1 MTILNNKK
9 LIIVLKFVYLGIS
22 LLCYFKSLFDSFEI
36 IDNIIYIIRDYL
48 PIIGLILIMFT
59 VKIKIEKNSSLL
71 YIILF
76 LIYCFAT
83 VIGKGNVYNELIILA
98 ILAILFKDEDLKYLF
113 RFILVFFIIFMSFNI
128 SLSYLQILPYNT
140 FARGEIIRHS
150 FNFRHPNS
158 LGLFSLSLYTLIC
171 YVLKKYKIIITLTG
185 ILLFHF
191 VYYYVN
197 SRTSGLL
204 ILLLL
209 VLHIIYW
216 LFAFINS
223 KIRITNNSITK
234 CFKII
239 IISLPIICFIVSLV
253 MSYAYSPD
261 NSFLVKLD
269 ELLSGRIYLQNNAVT
284 NYGMPLFGTQRLFS
298 TTSQTYDL
306 LDSYYLLCIYRNGL
320 IFELAILGFISYM
333 LYKNI
338 NRYDLFIMFWVVLV
352 WCLHA
357 FSEPL
362 CLYFCFNPFLLLLFN
377 KYQEERS

>member
-1 MTILNNKK
+1 MGIIRNYKIDTILKY
-9 LIIVLKFVYLGIS
+9 IYLGIS
-22 LLCYFKSLFDSFEI
+22 LLCYFKSFFDS
-36 IDNIIYIIRDYL
+36 IDTIDSIIYIIRDYL
-48 PIIGLILIMFT
+48 PIIGLVLIMFT
-59 VKIKIEKNSSLL
+59 IKINIKKTSSIL
-71 YIILF
+71 YLIMF
-76 LIYCFAT
+76 LIYSFAT
-83 VIGKGNVYNELIILA
+83 CIGRGNVINEFIILA
-98 ILAILFKDEDLKYLF
+98 ILALLFKNDDPKHILS
-113 RFILVFFIIFMSFNI
+113 FILIFYLVFMSTNMI
-128 SLSYLQILPYNT
+128 MSYMGKLPYNT
-140 FARGEIIRHS
+140 FPRGEIIRHS

-171 YVLKKYKIIITLTG
+171 YVLKKYKIIITMTG
-185 ILLFHF
+185 IPLFHF

-216 LFAFINS
+216 IFAFINS

-269 ELLSGRIYLQNNAVT
+269 ELLSGRIHLQNNAVT
-284 NYGMPLFGTQRLFS
+284 NYGMPLFGTQRYFS
-298 TTSQTYDL
+298 TTGQTYDL

-338 NRYDLFIMFWVVLV
+338 NRYNLFIMFWVVLV

-357 FSEPL
+357 FCEPF

>member
-1 MTILNNKK
+1 MKNRK
-9 LIIVLKFVYLGIS
+9 LIICLKYLYLGLS
-22 LLCYFKSLFDSFEI
+22 LLCYFKSLFDSI
-36 IDNIIYIIRDYL
+36 NTIDNIIYIIRDYL
-48 PIIGLILIMFT
+48 PVIGLILIMFT
-59 VKIKIEKNSSLL
+59 TKIKIEKTSSIL
-71 YIILF
+71 YLIVF

-113 RFILVFFIIFMSFNI
+113 RFILVFYIIFMSFNI
-128 SLSYLQILPYNT
+128 LLSYLQILPYNT
-140 FARGEIIRHS
+140 FARGEIIRHC

-158 LGLFSLSLYTLIC
+158 LGLFGLALYTLIC
-171 YVLKKYKIIITLTG
+171 YVLKKYKIIIILTG
-185 ILLFHF
+185 IPLFYL
-191 VYYYVN
+191 VYFYVN

-209 VLHIIYW
+209 VLHILYW
-216 LFAFINS
+216 ILYFINS
-223 KIRITNNSITK
+223 RVRITNEFITK
-234 CFKII
+234 CFKIM
-239 IISLPIICFIVSLV
+239 IISLPIIFFIASLA

-261 NSFLVKLD
+261 NAFLVKLD
-269 ELLSGRIYLQNNAVT
+269 ELLSGRIHLQNNAVT
-284 NYGMPLFGTQRLFS
+284 NYGMPLFGTQRYFS

-320 IFELAILGFISYM
+320 IFELAILGFVSYM

-338 NRYDLFIMFWVVLV
+338 NRYNLFIMFWVVLV

-357 FSEPL
+357 FSEPF